1 MNYHEV
7 NGESALLIDVANIY
21 YKDERGEYVPL
32 VYHGIPP
39 APLWGSITGLLSSQL
54 DLQGVLDLKA
64 TKVEVALKADKT
76 AVDLKADKTA
86 LDLKVDKVTGKVL
99 STNDYTTAEKTKLTG
114 IAAGATANA
123 TDNALRDR
131 TTHTGVQ
138 LASTVG
144 ALTGLPAGTNAVIVA
159 ADTLL
164 VALGKLQAQ
173 INALKT
179 P

>member
-7 NGESALLIDVANIY
+7 NGEAALLIDVANIY
-21 YKDERGEYVPL
+21 YKDDKGEYVPL
-32 VYHGIPP
+32 VYHGVAP
-39 APLWGSITGLLSSQL
+39 APQWGTISGLLVNQA
-54 DLQGVLDLKA
+54 DLQGALNLKA
-64 TKVEVALKADKT
+64 PQT

-86 LDLKVDKVTGKVL
+86 LDLKVDKVAGKVL
-99 STNDYTTAEKTKLTG
+99 STNDYTAAEKTKLTG
-114 IAAGATANA
+114 IAAGATANS

-144 ALTGLPAGTNAVIVA
+144 ALTGLPAGTNATIVA

-164 VALGKLQAQ
+164 AALGKLQAQ

>member
-7 NGESALLIDVANIY
+7 NGEAALLIDVANIY
-21 YKDERGEYVPL
+21 YKDDKGDYVPL
-32 VYHGIPP
+32 VYHGVAP
-39 APLWGSITGLLSSQL
+39 APQWGTISGLLGNQA
-54 DLQGVLDLKA
+54 DLQGALNLKA
-64 TKVEVALKADKT
+64 PQS

-86 LDLKVDKVTGKVL
+86 LDLKVDKVAGKVL
-99 STNDYTTAEKTKLTG
+99 STNDYTAAEKTKLTG

-144 ALTGLPAGTNAVIVA
+144 ALTGLPAGTNATIVA

-164 VALGKLQAQ
+164 AALGKLQAQ